1 MLYNWNSTKYYEFW
15 PPWSRKFGCVLQLL
29 PLFIVPLVGVIQS
42 YLYLTAGPVDL
53 FEVGNEGPTHSHLIS
68 RIDDIFSLMFDGR
81 H

>member
-1 MLYNWNSTKYYEFW
+1 MLYNWSSTKYYEFW

-53 FEVGNEGPTHSHLIS
+53 FEVGVKDFLYRVTRVYLYA
-68 RIDDIFSLMFDGR
+68 MA
-81 H
+81 